1 MPREMHGKKLPA
13 QLLTTSYGGMAA
25 LRPAPGLG
33 TYWLAATLGTSN
45 TRFKKLSKKDLLAC
59 NVPKACQKLIEPD
72 EPLVRSLASLV
83 VCQTSTTMS

>member
-1 MPREMHGKKLPA
+1 MACLP
-13 QLLTTSYGGMAA
+13 S
-25 LRPAPGLG
+25 RPGLG

-72 EPLVRSLASLV
+72 EPLVRAMAPSRA
-83 VCQTSTTMS
+83 CQTSMPTS